1 MVARFSTS
9 RFRARFGATTALAV
23 VLAAGFGV
31 AASAQDVRGLTEELT
46 EGTSDDSR
54 MLMEA
59 DTLTYDIDADVVT
72 AAGAVRIEYN
82 GNRLVAQKVS
92 YDRKTSR
99 LLASGGVEII
109 DRTGTKVY
117 SEQIDI
123 TDDFAD
129 GFVNALRVETPDKTY
144 FAAESAKREGGL
156 LTTFNN
162 GVYTACAPCEAEPD
176 KAPIWR
182 IKARRIIWNGEA
194 QTVRFEQSRFEL
206 FGFPLATLPAFEIAD
221 PTVKRKTGFLLPS
234 LHFGSDLGFGV
245 SVPYYI
251 ALSPTY
257 DMTIT
262 GTGYAQQGFL
272 GQVEWRQKFD
282 NGEYNLRAAGIRQL
296 DPGAFDNNTVDS
308 GPDGDPNH
316 WRAMVASQG
325 RFELNPRW
333 EFGWD
338 ILAQTDKNFSRTYGI
353 EDYRS
358 FTHRSE
364 VYLTGLNDRNYFDA
378 RFMRFQIQEDL
389 LNSDR
394 LATNDTQPW
403 VLPSFDYS
411 YTPDESIAGGELN
424 LDVNSRS
431 IYRTELDD
439 LTYDTDGGERTDVIP
454 GIEGYSGR
462 VTAEGEW
469 KRAFVTEGGLVV
481 TPLLAFQADTTY
493 VDESNS
499 SIAAINSLALAL
511 PGNVGVDIRSAYY
524 RFMATAGME
533 LRWPVLFST
542 TSASHVLEPMA
553 QVFARPNEPYA
564 GRLGIPNEDAQS
576 FVFDAS
582 SLFDR
587 DKFSGYDRIEGGSR
601 ANIGLRYSG
610 VYGNGWATN
619 ALFGQ
624 SYHLAGRNS
633 FASPD
638 LVNAG
643 AFSGLDT
650 DRSDFVGLIGVST
663 PSGLSGSVSGR
674 FDEQTF
680 EVRRTEAKAGYSN
693 DTFSI
698 AGNYAFIQAQPLY
711 GYSQNRH
718 EVGAALSLRFD
729 ENWRAFGAASYDLQT
744 SVLVSDTIGFGYMDE
759 CFAYTFTMETTRD
772 ALRVDND
779 ERTFGFSIS
788 LRTLGDIGDQKG
800 TFLQ

>member
-1 MVARFSTS
+1 
-9 RFRARFGATTALAV
+9 
-23 VLAAGFGV
+23 VLAASLGEF
-31 AASAQDVRGLTEELT
+31 AFAQDISRLAEQVN
-46 EGTSDDSR
+46 EGAGDDSR

-72 AAGAVRIEYN
+72 AAGAVRIDYN

-109 DRTGTKVY
+109 ERGGTKVY

-123 TDDFAD
+123 TDDFGD

-144 FAAESAKREGGL
+144 FAAESAKRERGL

-162 GVYTACAPCEAEPD
+162 GVYTACAPCADEPD
-176 KAPIWR
+176 RAPVWR
-182 IKARRIIWNGEA
+182 IKARRIIWNGET
-194 QTVRFEQSRFEL
+194 QTVRFEQSRFEF

-234 LHFGSDLGFGV
+234 IRFGSDLGVGV
-245 SVPYYI
+245 SVPYYL

-257 DMTIT
+257 DLTLT
-262 GTGYAQQGFL
+262 GTGFAEQGFL
-272 GQVEWRQKFD
+272 GQAEWRQKFD
-282 NGEYNLRAAGIRQL
+282 NGAYNLQVAGIRQI
-296 DPGAFDNNTVDS
+296 DPERFDRNTEDS
-308 GPDGDPNH
+308 GPDGSPNY
-316 WRAMVASQG
+316 WRGLVASQG
-325 RFELNPRW
+325 LFALNPRW
-333 EFGWD
+333 DFGWD
-338 ILAQTDKNFSRTYGI
+338 VLVQSDKNFARTYDI
-353 EDYRS
+353 EGYDK
-358 FTHRSE
+358 FVHQSE
-364 VYLTGLNDRNYFDA
+364 VFLTGLDDRNYFDV
-378 RFMRFQIQEDL
+378 RGMRFEVQEEL
-389 LNSDR
+389 LDSDR

-411 YTPDESIAGGELN
+411 YTPDEPFAGGELN
-424 LDVNSRS
+424 FDINSRS
-431 IYRTELDD
+431 IYRTRLDD
-439 LTYDTDGGERTDVIP
+439 LTYDTDGGERDNVLP

-469 KRAFVTEGGLVV
+469 KRSIITDGGLVV

-493 VDESNS
+493 VDQSS
-499 SIAAINSLALAL
+499 ASIAAINNLATMQ
-511 PGNVGVDIRSAYY
+511 PGDPGVDIRSAYS

-533 LRWPVLFST
+533 LRWPVLFSST
-542 TSASHVLEPMA
+542 NSSHVVEPMA

-582 SLFDR
+582 TLFDR

-601 ANIGLRYSG
+601 ANLGLRYSG
-610 VYGNGWATN
+610 VYGSGWATN

-624 SYHLAGRNS
+624 SYHLGGENS
-633 FASPD
+633 FTSPD

-643 AFSGLDT
+643 AYSGLDT
-650 DRSDFVGLIGVST
+650 DQSDFVGLVGASA
-663 PSGLSGSVSGR
+663 PFGLSGSIAGR

-680 EVRRTEAKAGYSN
+680 EVRRGEAKVGMSN
-693 DTFSI
+693 ETFSI

-711 GYSQNRH
+711 GYSNDRH
-718 EVGAALSLRFD
+718 EVGSGVSLRFH
-729 ENWRAFGAASYDLQT
+729 ENWRVFASGSYDLES
-744 SVLVSDTIGFGYMDE
+744 SVLVSDAIGFGYMDE
-759 CFAYTFTMETTRD
+759 CFAYTFTMSTSRD
-772 ALRVDND
+772 ANRLDDD
-779 ERTFGFSIS
+779 ERSFGFSIS
-788 LRTLGDIGDQKG
+788 LRTLGDIGDQRG

>member
-1 MVARFSTS
+1 M
-9 RFRARFGATTALAV
+9 TALAV
-23 VLAAGFGV
+23 VLAAVSGFD
-31 AASAQDVRGLTEELT
+31 ASAQDVRNLTEELT

-54 MLMEA
+54 MLLEA
-59 DTLTYDIDADVVT
+59 DTLTYDIDEDVVT
-72 AAGAVRIEYN
+72 AAGAVRIDYN
-82 GNRLVAQKVS
+82 GNRLVAQKVA

-123 TDDFAD
+123 TDDFGD
-129 GFVNALRVETPDKTY
+129 GFVNALRVETTDKTY
-144 FAAESAKREGGL
+144 FAAESARREGGV

-162 GVYTACAPCEAEPD
+162 GVYTACAPCEEQPD
-176 KAPIWR
+176 KAPVWR
-182 IKARRIIWNGEA
+182 IKARRIIWNGQA
-194 QTVRFEQSRFEL
+194 KTVRFEQSRFEF

-221 PTVKRKTGFLLPS
+221 PTVKRKSGFLLPS

-245 SVPYYI
+245 SVPYYL

-257 DMTIT
+257 DLTFT
-262 GTGYAQQGFL
+262 GTGYARQGFL
-272 GQVEWRQKFD
+272 SQVEWRQRF
-282 NGEYNLRAAGIRQL
+282 NSGEYNLRAAGIRQL
-296 DPGAFDNNTVDS
+296 DPEAFDSDTVDS
-308 GPDGDPNH
+308 GPDGHPNH
-316 WRAMVASQG
+316 WRGMVASQG

-333 EFGWD
+333 TFGWD
-338 ILAQTDKNFSRTYGI
+338 VLVQSDKDFSRSYGI
-353 EDYRS
+353 EDYKS
-358 FTHRSE
+358 FIHRSE
-364 VYLTGLNDRNYFDA
+364 VYLTGLNDRNYFDT
-378 RFMRFQIQEDL
+378 RFMHFEVQEDIL
-389 LNSDR
+389 DSDR

-469 KRAFVTEGGLVV
+469 KRSFVTDGGLVL

-493 VDESNS
+493 VNQTSNS
-499 SIAAINSLALAL
+499 VAAVNALAAAL
-511 PGNVGVDIRSAYY
+511 PGDVATDIRSAYN

-542 TSASHVLEPMA
+542 ASASHVLEPMA

-576 FVFDAS
+576 FVFDATT
-582 SLFDR
+582 LFDR

-601 ANIGLRYSG
+601 ANIGVRYSG
-610 VYGNGWATN
+610 VFGNGWVAN
-619 ALFGQ
+619 GIFGQ
-624 SYHLAGRNS
+624 SYHLAGENS
-633 FASPD
+633 FSSPD
-638 LVNAG
+638 LVSAG

-650 DRSDFVGLIGVST
+650 DRSDFVGLIGLST
-663 PSGLSGSVSGR
+663 PLGFSGSISSR

-680 EVRRTEAKAGYSN
+680 EVRRAEAKAGFSN
-693 DTFSI
+693 DTFSL

-711 GYSQNRH
+711 GYSDNRH
-718 EVGAALSLRFD
+718 EVGAAMSLRFK
-729 ENWRAFGAASYDLQT
+729 ENWRVFGAANYDLQT
-744 SVLVSDTIGFGYMDE
+744 SVLVSDKIGFGYMDE
-759 CFAYTFTMETTRD
+759 CFAYTFTMETNRD
-772 ALRVDND
+772 AQRIDRD

-788 LRTLGDIGDQKG
+788 LRTLGDIGDERG